1 MKSPGGGWPKKNNK
15 IKDVLAK
22 FNSQERKMY
31 CFMHAL
37 FYKDYTWHIHRVV
50 TKGWEQGIFPSFSG
64 FPIIWQLLF
73 NYLRKRSLQSLDFQ
87 KLSSLKVTAWRSN
100 VTLQYPVNCK
110 NRNSCFSMTKVSGQV
125 FWSLALIWYQL
136 IYQLKGSEWGFMIA
150 LN

>member
-73 NYLRKRSLQSLDFQ
+73 RFFAKCPCPARAFLVTFCRLNETSLDLFSILKWSCVKISPCNKQ
-87 KLSSLKVTAWRSN
+87 SFRWHQLDLHKSQFYNSQRHWAVFSNEHGEWKVT
-100 VTLQYPVNCK
+100 
-110 NRNSCFSMTKVSGQV
+110 
-125 FWSLALIWYQL
+125 
-136 IYQLKGSEWGFMIA
+136 
-150 LN
+150 